1 MNSLTFY
8 LWTDREDCR
17 HPLMTDEFANS
28 LTLICLIGETE
39 KNSSPGTV
47 LLQFE
52 DMDRLRVTG
61 GTEELGISA
70 EGQWADADISDE
82 RTNKQHEPRQD
93 YSVFVHFWFN
103 VKKVTLTSSSLV
115 WTQTVS
121 VLQVCWRLWWLF
133 PVMEQNVRLAR
144 IDFTVSSL
152 VSRRQ

>member
-70 EGQWADADISDE
+70 EGQ
-82 RTNKQHEPRQD
+82 
-93 YSVFVHFWFN
+93 
-103 VKKVTLTSSSLV
+103 
-115 WTQTVS
+115 
-121 VLQVCWRLWWLF
+121 
-133 PVMEQNVRLAR
+133 
-144 IDFTVSSL
+144 
-152 VSRRQ
+152 